1 MASPTTPILANRY
14 HLDSIV
20 YNDSAVV
27 AYQARD
33 QILNRTV
40 TVELLRSE
48 KAKDPSAV
56 QRMLAKARN
65 AAIADLP
72 HVAALYDQNAVDQR
86 PFLVLEEMA
95 GPPLADLVPL
105 PPQQA
110 IALVEKMAE
119 TLEAGLSN
127 QLPLPEINDQT
138 IRISPEGRVQVLD
151 LGLDQ
156 TPPTPGYA
164 VKALGQLLSMTIA
177 GAADLNRVTP
187 LRKLAERATN
197 GEYQSIGDF
206 LIELRSLNQRANT
219 PTTVIPR
226 THPTIPVPES
236 ARSAPQPVRPAQAR
250 PAPTAAPAVSA
261 PRGVSITPPL
271 VEEEPEPAPR
281 RSVWGIVAAVVV
293 TLLLVAGTIAVWGGS
308 PTTAS
313 PSPEPSPSAVAGES
327 PAASAAVAS
336 AAPTT
341 TGQMFVVNT
350 RGQQTLVVRS
360 APGRNSPRVGSLAFG
375 TQVEVIGEPQAAD
388 GFNWVQI
395 RTPNLTGWCISEALR
410 KP

>member
-14 HLDSIV
+14 HLDGIV

-48 KAKDPSAV
+48 KAKDPTAV
-56 QRMLAKARN
+56 QRMLDKARN
-65 AAIADLP
+65 AAIANLP

-138 IRISPEGRVQVLD
+138 IRISSEGRVQVLD

-197 GEYQSIGDF
+197 GEYQSVGDF
-206 LIELRSLNQRANT
+206 LMELRSLNQRANT

-226 THPTIPVPES
+226 THATIPVPDS
-236 ARSAPQPVRPAQAR
+236 ARSAPQPAR
-250 PAPTAAPAVSA
+250 PAPARSTPTAAASAVSA
-261 PRGVSITPPL
+261 PRGAPLTPPM
-271 VEEEPEPAPR
+271 VQTEPEPAAR
-281 RSVWGIVAAVVV
+281 RNVWGIVAAVVV
-293 TLLLVAGTIAVWGGS
+293 TLLLVAGTIAVWRGNT
-308 PTTAS
+308 TTAS
-313 PSPEPSPSAVAGES
+313 PSPSAVAGES
-327 PAASAAVAS
+327 PAASAAAS
-336 AAPTT
+336 AAPTNP
-341 TGQMFVVNT
+341 GQIFIVNT
-350 RGQQTLVVRS
+350 RGRQRLTVRS
-360 APGRNSPRVGSLAFG
+360 GPGTTSAQVGSLEFG
-375 TQVEVIGEPQAAD
+375 TQVEVIGGPQAA
-388 GFNWVQI
+388 GGYNWVQI

-410 KP
+410 RP

>member
-48 KAKDPSAV
+48 KAKDPTAV
-56 QRMLAKARN
+56 QRMLDKARN
-65 AAIADLP
+65 AAIANLP

-138 IRISPEGRVQVLD
+138 IRISHEGRVQVLD

-156 TPPTPGYA
+156 TPPTAGYA

-197 GEYQSIGDF
+197 GEYQSVGDF
-206 LIELRSLNQRANT
+206 LMELRSLNQRANT

-226 THPTIPVPES
+226 THPTIPVPDS
-236 ARSAPQPVRPAQAR
+236 ARSAPQPAR
-250 PAPTAAPAVSA
+250 PAPTAAAPAVSA
-261 PRGVSITPPL
+261 PRGAPIPPP
-271 VEEEPEPAPR
+271 VVQEEPEPAPR

-293 TLLLVAGTIAVWGGS
+293 TLLLVAGTIAVWRGS
-308 PTTAS
+308 GDETTT
-313 PSPEPSPSAVAGES
+313 EPSPSAVAGES
-327 PAASAAVAS
+327 PAPSAAAS
-336 AAPTT
+336 AAPANP
-341 TGQMFVVNT
+341 GQIFIVNT
-350 RGQQTLVVRS
+350 RGRQRLTVRS
-360 APGRNSPRVGSLAFG
+360 GPGTTSAQVGSLEFG
-375 TQVEVIGEPQAAD
+375 TQVEVIGGPQAA
-388 GFNWVQI
+388 GGYNWVQI

>member
-1 MASPTTPILANRY
+1 MATPTTPILANRY

-40 TVELLRSE
+40 TVELLRSD
-48 KAKDPSAV
+48 KAKDQVSV
-56 QRMLAKARN
+56 QRMLDKARN
-65 AAIADLP
+65 AAIANLP

-110 IALVEKMAE
+110 IVLVEKIAE
-119 TLEAGLSN
+119 TLEAGLAN
-127 QLPLPEINDQT
+127 QQPLPEINDQT
-138 IRISPEGRVQVLD
+138 IRISSEGRVQVLD

-156 TPPTPGYA
+156 TPPMPGYA
-164 VKALGQLLSMTIA
+164 VKTLGQLLSTTIA
-177 GAADLNRVTP
+177 GATDLNRVTP

-197 GEYQSIGDF
+197 GEYQSVGDF
-206 LIELRSLNQRANT
+206 LMELRSLRQRADT

-226 THPTIPVPES
+226 THPTIPIPAS
-236 ARSAPQPVRPAQAR
+236 ARSTPQPVQ
-250 PAPTAAPAVSA
+250 PAPARVAPPVSA
-261 PRGVSITPPL
+261 PYAAPLAPP
-271 VEEEPEPAPR
+271 VVQEEPAPAPR
-281 RSVWGIVAAVVV
+281 RNLWGIAAAVAV
-293 TLLLVAGTIAVWGGS
+293 LLILGAGWMALRGNDETAQS
-308 PTTAS
+308 PPPAG
-313 PSPEPSPSAVAGES
+313 AGES
-327 PAASAAVAS
+327 PLASPGAS
-336 AAPTT
+336 AAPTA
-341 TGQMFVVNT
+341 TGQIFIVNT

-360 APGRNSPRVGSLAFG
+360 GPGRNFARVASLAYG
-375 TQVEVIGEPQAAD
+375 TQVEVIGGPQAAD

-395 RTPNLTGWCISEALR
+395 RTPGFVGWCISEALR

>member
-48 KAKDPSAV
+48 KAKDPTAV
-56 QRMLAKARN
+56 QRMLDKARN
-65 AAIADLP
+65 AAIANLP

-138 IRISPEGRVQVLD
+138 IRISHEGRVQVLD

-156 TPPTPGYA
+156 TPPTAGYA

-197 GEYQSIGDF
+197 GEYQSVGDF
-206 LIELRSLNQRANT
+206 LMELRSLNQRANT

-226 THPTIPVPES
+226 THPTIPVPDS
-236 ARSAPQPVRPAQAR
+236 ARSTPQPAR
-250 PAPTAAPAVSA
+250 PAPTAAAPAVSA
-261 PRGVSITPPL
+261 PRGAPIPPP
-271 VEEEPEPAPR
+271 VVQEEPEPAPR

-293 TLLLVAGTIAVWGGS
+293 TLLLVAGTIAVWRGS
-308 PTTAS
+308 GDETTT
-313 PSPEPSPSAVAGES
+313 EPSPSAVAGES
-327 PAASAAVAS
+327 PAPSAAAS
-336 AAPTT
+336 AAPANP
-341 TGQMFVVNT
+341 GQIFIVNT
-350 RGQQTLVVRS
+350 RGRQRLTVRS
-360 APGRNSPRVGSLAFG
+360 GPGTTSAQVGSLEFG
-375 TQVEVIGEPQAAD
+375 TQVEVIGGPQAA
-388 GFNWVQI
+388 GGYNWVQI

>member
-20 YNDSAVV
+20 YSDSAVV

-48 KAKDPSAV
+48 KAKDSTAV
-56 QRMLAKARN
+56 QRMLDKARN
-65 AAIADLP
+65 AAIANLP
-72 HVAALYDQNAVDQR
+72 HVAALYDQNSVDQR

-105 PPQQA
+105 SPQQA
-110 IALVEKMAE
+110 IMLVEKMAE
-119 TLEAGLSN
+119 TLEAGLSY
-127 QLPLPEINDQT
+127 QQPLPEINDQT
-138 IRISPEGRVQVLD
+138 IRISHEGRIQVLD

-156 TPPTPGYA
+156 TPPHPGYA
-164 VKALGQLLSMTIA
+164 VKALGQLLSMSIA
-177 GAADLNRVTP
+177 GASDLSRITP

-197 GEYQSIGDF
+197 GEYQSIGD
-206 LIELRSLNQRANT
+206 LLMELRSLNQRANT

-226 THPTIPVPES
+226 THPTIPVPDS
-236 ARSAPQPVRPAQAR
+236 ARSAPQPAR
-250 PAPTAAPAVSA
+250 PAPTQSSTTRPAPAVSA
-261 PRGVSITPPL
+261 PRGAPITPPM
-271 VEEEPEPAPR
+271 VQEEPEPAPR
-281 RSVWGIVAAVVV
+281 RSLLGIVAAVVV

-308 PTTAS
+308 DGNETTA
-313 PSPEPSPSAVAGES
+313 EPSPSAVVGES
-327 PAASAAVAS
+327 PAASAAAS
-336 AAPTT
+336 AAPANPE
-341 TGQMFVVNT
+341 QIFVVNT
-350 RGQQTLVVRS
+350 AGQRPLVVRS
-360 APGRNSPRVGSLAFG
+360 APGTDSARVGSLGYG
-375 TQVEVIGEPQAAD
+375 TQVEVIGGPQAAN
-388 GFNWVQI
+388 GYNWVQI

>member
-14 HLDSIV
+14 HLDRIV

-33 QILNRTV
+33 QILNRVV

-48 KAKDPSAV
+48 KAKDQVSV
-56 QRMLAKARN
+56 QRMLEKARN
-65 AAIADLP
+65 AAIANLP

-86 PFLVLEEMA
+86 PFLVLEELA
-95 GPPLADLVPL
+95 GPALAELVPL

-110 IALVEKMAE
+110 ILLTEKMAE
-119 TLEAGLSN
+119 TMEAALAN

-138 IRISPEGRVQVLD
+138 IHISPEGRIQVLD

-187 LRKLAERATN
+187 LRTLAERATN
-197 GEYQSIGDF
+197 GEYQSVGDF
-206 LIELRSLNQRANT
+206 LMELRSLNQRANT

-226 THPTIPVPES
+226 THPTIPVPDS
-236 ARSAPQPVRPAQAR
+236 ARSAPQPAR
-250 PAPTAAPAVSA
+250 PTPTQSSTTRPAPAVSA
-261 PRGVSITPPL
+261 PRGVPITPQ
-271 VEEEPEPAPR
+271 VVQEEPEPAPR
-281 RSVWGIVAAVVV
+281 RSIWGIVAAVAV
-293 TLLLVAGTIAVWGGS
+293 TLLLVAGTIAVWSGS
-308 PTTAS
+308 GDETTV
-313 PSPEPSPSAVAGES
+313 EPSPSAAVGES
-327 PAASAAVAS
+327 PAASAVAS
-336 AAPTT
+336 AAPANP
-341 TGQMFVVNT
+341 GQIFIVNT
-350 RGQQTLVVRS
+350 RGQQTLVVRA
-360 APGRNSPRVGSLAFG
+360 APGTNAARIGSLAFG
-375 TQVEVIGEPQAAD
+375 TQVEVIGGPQAAN